1 MLFRSSRYCE
11 ENDTPYYP
19 IRLAKEK
26 TQLRQYIEKAQQER
40 NITFVGRLGTYRYL
54 DMHITIAEALEVVER
69 FLDVA
74 PRSEAMPAFMVD
86 PLG

>member
-1 MLFRSSRYCE
+1 MCIRDS
-11 ENDTPYYP
+11 YYP

-26 TQLRQYIEKAQQER
+26 SQLRQYIEKARQER

-54 DMHITIAEALEVVER
+54 DMHVTIAEALDVAER
-69 FLDVA
+69 FLATA
-74 PRSEAMPAFMVD
+74 PRGEAMPAFMVD